1 VKVLEARFFP
11 ESKKGRASVAVARVV
26 CEGARATVEAL
37 DVPTKSV
44 EPFSSDALISRLNL
58 LVASAAPRPYEELT
72 DLRSEF
78 WSFVDVDAEGPS
90 PA

>member
-1 VKVLEARFFP
+1 V
-11 ESKKGRASVAVARVV
+11 
-26 CEGARATVEAL
+26 
-37 DVPTKSV
+37 V

>member
-1 VKVLEARFFP
+1 VQALEVP
-11 ESKKGRASVAVARVV
+11 PKG
-26 CEGARATVEAL
+26 
-37 DVPTKSV
+37 V

-72 DLRSEF
+72 VLRSEF
-78 WSFVDVDAEGPS
+78 WSFVDVGAEGPS